1 MTIASVITNAGVV
14 AFTMDFFDD
23 EEPVYRWVFF
33 VCFQYFGF
41 LLMAYFSFVVEDVP
55 EEVSIQL
62 ARQQFIIDKVVRQIP
77 DENDEKLEVD
87 HAMEMIIN
95 KCDDEPYPVSD
106 YM

>member
-14 AFTMDFFDD
+14 AFTMEFFED
-23 EEPVYRWVFF
+23 EEVVYRWVFF

-41 LLMAYFSFVVEDVP
+41 VLMAYFSFVVDDVP

-62 ARQQFIIDKVVRQIP
+62 ARQNFIIDKVVRRIP
-77 DENDEKLEVD
+77 DEIDEELEVD
-87 HAMEMIIN
+87 EAMEMVIN
-95 KCDDEPYPVSD
+95 KCDDEPYPESD